1 MNNSKSFVLSVTVL
15 YALALA
21 VITYLHEPWRDEL
34 HAWAIVLASNSFEQ
48 LIENTRYEGHPMLW
62 FTLLY
67 AVSKIT
73 VSYIGMQ
80 VLNWVISVA
89 TAYVLLRYA
98 PFTRLQRFLLV
109 FGYFFFYEYGV
120 ISRNYQIGILLFFL
134 FFVVYFGRSPNKI
147 YYLAGLAFLLAQSN
161 LFAVALTCSI
171 SLLALKLWVEKGIS
185 LRQFAVYC
193 TVTFIGIA
201 LSVSQMHRAQ
211 GEGLRT
217 NGFQFDVFRSCLMT
231 FLKAVFPVP
240 VLSDFS
246 NWNSVLKL
254 GLTQYIL
261 LALLIVF
268 VLVRFSDSKWALAI
282 LGSYFLLSFAVYYFI
297 YYGFA
302 RHHGHFYILL
312 IGCIW
317 ITELFKPEKRPVSI
331 FLLTTILTIQALVC
345 VYFSVKDCSAAF
357 SQIEACSNYVKET
370 FTKDDVFYVGY
381 NDYTT
386 EGISLLSGKRI
397 YFPSSNSY
405 NPYVIWGVSRRYD
418 FFDDITCYNMCLA
431 EAKRTGKR
439 KILFIINQEPTK
451 NTEARLGKRI
461 RTFEPSIVGDENF
474 YLYLKE

>member
-1 MNNSKSFVLSVTVL
+1 MSNSKSFVLTVTVL

-48 LIENTRYEGHPMLW
+48 LIENTRHEGHPMLW

-89 TAYVLLRYA
+89 TANVLLRYA

-134 FFVVYFGRSPNKI
+134 FLVVYFGRSPNKI

-185 LRQFAVYC
+185 LRQFVVYC
-193 TVTFIGIA
+193 TVAFIGIA

-261 LALLIVF
+261 LALLIIF

-302 RHHGHFYILL
+302 RHHGYFYILL
-312 IGCIW
+312 IGCVW
-317 ITELFKPEKRPVSI
+317 VSELFKPEKNQLSVYP
-331 FLLTTILTIQALVC
+331 FTTILIIQVLVG
-345 VYFSVKDCSAAF
+345 VYFSVKDCLYPF
-357 SQIEACSNYVKET
+357 SQLKACSEYIKKT
-370 FTKDDVFYVGY
+370 FTKDDIFYVGY
-381 NDYTT
+381 NDYAT
-386 EGISLLSGKRI
+386 EGIYLLSGKKI

-405 NPYVIWGVSRRYD
+405 TSYVIWGVPRRYD
-418 FFDDITCYNMCLA
+418 FYEDDACYNMCLA
-431 EAKRTGKR
+431 EAKRNGKSR
-439 KILFIINQEPTK
+439 ILFIMNEEPAK
-451 NTEARLGKRI
+451 NMEARLGKHI
-461 RTFEPSIVGDENF
+461 KTFEPNIVGDENF